1 MPYMP
6 RQNLEHDL
14 DVFGVIRAHIVDTI
28 PILATEGLPQL
39 TVIGAIGDE
48 PTYRIGDVGFGT
60 STVTDRDIV
69 TLGDELVNESE
80 AVELCATHDENF
92 HGERQ
97 YLTYSV
103 LRPTVPPMSR
113 VTVSEIESVANA
125 ALVAAGAAPN
135 VANHVAHATAV
146 AESNGNRICG
156 LYYLESYCTQ
166 LVTNRVDGSVEP
178 SVTTP
183 RPGTVIVDA
192 RLGFAQP
199 AFAAGFDHAVAAA
212 RANGICSFSV
222 AHSHTA
228 TSLGYFTEQLALA
241 GMIAIGATNAS
252 PRVAPPGGSR
262 ALLGTN
268 PIAMAVPDGS
278 GGIAFQFD
286 FATSAVALGTIT
298 MAAARG
304 ETIPEGWAVDA
315 DGTPTTDPAAAVAG
329 SMLSAGGHKGYGIGL
344 LVEILAGALTGSN
357 LSADIPALKTPEG
370 PPHNIGQHY
379 LVIDPTAH
387 ADGVFIERLQ
397 QLAELVTEQPGARLP
412 GAGREPATEVD
423 VDDVLWTRCQELANS

>member
-1 MPYMP
+1 M
-6 RQNLEHDL
+6 
-14 DVFGVIRAHIVDTI
+14 
-28 PILATEGLPQL
+28 
-39 TVIGAIGDE
+39 
-48 PTYRIGDVGFGT
+48 
-60 STVTDRDIV
+60 
-69 TLGDELVNESE
+69 
-80 AVELCATHDENF
+80 
-92 HGERQ
+92 RQ
-97 YLTYSV
+97 YLTHSV
-103 LRPTVPPMSR
+103 LRPTVPLMSR
-113 VTVSEIESVANA
+113 VTVSEIESVASA
-125 ALVAAGAAPN
+125 ALVAAGASPN
-135 VANHVAHATAV
+135 VAEHVAHATAV

-166 LVTNRVDGSVEP
+166 LGTRRVDGSVEP
-178 SVTTP
+178 IVTTP
-183 RPGTVIVDA
+183 RPGTVIADA

-228 TSLGYFTEQLALA
+228 TSLGYFTEQFALA

-252 PRVAPPGGSR
+252 PRVTPPGGSH

-315 DGTPTTDPAAAVAG
+315 SGNPTTDPSAAVAG

-344 LVEILAGALTGSN
+344 LVEVLAGALTGSN
-357 LSADIPALKTPEG
+357 LSADIPPLKTPEG

-412 GAGREPATEVD
+412 GAGRERATEVD
-423 VDDVLWTRCQELANS
+423 VDDALWARCQELADC

>member
-1 MPYMP
+1 M
-6 RQNLEHDL
+6 
-14 DVFGVIRAHIVDTI
+14 DTI
-28 PILATEGLPQL
+28 PVLATEHPDQL
-39 TVIGAIGDE
+39 TVIGAVSDE
-48 PTYRIGDVGFGT
+48 PMHRVGDVGFGT
-60 STVTDRDIV
+60 STVTDRDVV
-69 TLGDELVNESE
+69 TLGHELVNESE
-80 AVELCATHDENF
+80 AVELGATHDENF
-92 HGERQ
+92 HGKRQ
-97 YLTYSV
+97 YLTRSV

-113 VTVSEIESVANA
+113 VTVSEIESVARA

-135 VANHVAHATAV
+135 VAKHVAHATAV

-166 LVTNRVDGSVEP
+166 LGTGRVDGTVEP
-178 SVTTP
+178 IVTTP
-183 RPGTVIVDA
+183 KPGTVIADA

-199 AFAAGFDHAVAAA
+199 AFAAGFEHAVAAA
-212 RANGICSFSV
+212 RATGICSFSV

-228 TSLGYFTEQLALA
+228 TSLGYFTEQLAFA

-252 PRVAPPGGSR
+252 PRVAPPGGSQ

-286 FATSAVALGTIT
+286 FATSAVAFGTIT

-315 DGTPTTDPAAAVAG
+315 AGNPTTDPSAAVAG

-357 LSADIPALKTPEG
+357 LSADIPPLKTPEG

-412 GAGREPATEVD
+412 GAGRERATEVD
-423 VDDVLWTRCQELANS
+423 IDDALWTRCQGLC

>member
-1 MPYMP
+1 M
-6 RQNLEHDL
+6 
-14 DVFGVIRAHIVDTI
+14 IRV
-28 PILATEGLPQL
+28 
-39 TVIGAIGDE
+39 
-48 PTYRIGDVGFGT
+48 
-60 STVTDRDIV
+60 
-69 TLGDELVNESE
+69 
-80 AVELCATHDENF
+80 AV
-92 HGERQ
+92 
-97 YLTYSV
+97 
-103 LRPTVPPMSR
+103 P
-113 VTVSEIESVANA
+113 EIESIACA
-125 ALVAAGAAPN
+125 ALVAAGATPR
-135 VANHVAHATAV
+135 VADHVAHATAV

-166 LVTNRVDGSVEP
+166 LGTGRVNGSVDP
-178 SVTTP
+178 IVSVP

-192 RLGFAQP
+192 GLGFAQP
-199 AFAAGFDHAVAAA
+199 AFAAGFEQAVTAA
-212 RANGICSFSV
+212 RTNGVCSFSV

-228 TSLGYFTEQLALA
+228 TSLGYFTEQLAIA

-268 PIAMAVPDGS
+268 PIAMAVPDGE

-304 ETIPEGWAVDA
+304 ESIPEGWAVDA
-315 DGTPTTDPAAAVAG
+315 EGNPTTDPSAAVAG

-357 LSADIPALKTPEG
+357 LSADIPPLKTPDG

-379 LVIDPTAH
+379 LVIDPSTH
-387 ADGVFIERLQ
+387 ADGAFIDRLRR
-397 QLAELVTEQPGARLP
+397 LAELVSDQPGARLP
-412 GAGREPATEVD
+412 GADRQRASEVD
-423 VDDVLWTRCQELANS
+423 VDEALWARCRELAEA